1 MGPEKQLTRAQI
13 KRRNRSNIYRMVLDG
28 HGVSRQDIARAL
40 ELSLPTV
47 QNNLTDLI
55 EEGLV
60 QKTGFLGD
68 TGGRKAYTYGIVP
81 DARTAIGFDITR
93 HHITAVAVDLK
104 GEIMGRIRIR
114 HDFEMSDLYMR
125 RLGEIVKELLEESGI
140 KRESV
145 LGVGIGIPGL
155 TTEDNQEIFYGR
167 ILDFEGADCADFS
180 KYIPFRTALFN
191 DAKAA
196 AFAEFHSH
204 PEMKSAFYIMLSNN
218 VGGAVIIDGQVWRG
232 GNLCAAEIGH
242 LTLDPLGPVCY
253 CGQRGCMD
261 IYCAATVLDSQYGDN
276 LENFFV
282 HLKGK
287 EKKAVSLWNTYLDY
301 LARAINTVRLL
312 FDCPIILGGY
322 VGAYM
327 NEYIE
332 ELRRRVEEL
341 DSFHN
346 PPSEV
351 RCCEY
356 RREAIAAG
364 AALHFITEYIDTV

>member
-1 MGPEKQLTRAQI
+1 MGPENQLTRAQI
-13 KRRNRSNIYRMVLDG
+13 KRRNRSNIYRMILDG
-28 HGVSRQDIARAL
+28 HGVSRQDIARVL
-40 ELSLPTV
+40 DLSLPTV

-55 EEGLV
+55 QEGLV

-68 TGGRKAYTYGIVP
+68 TGGRKAYTYEIVP

-114 HDFEMSDLYMR
+114 HDFEMSDGYMQK
-125 RLGEIVKELLEESGI
+125 LGEIARELLDESGI
-140 KRESV
+140 KEDSV
-145 LGVGIGIPGL
+145 LGAGIGIPGL
-155 TTEDNQEIFYGR
+155 TTEDNRQVFYGQ
-167 ILDFEGADCADFS
+167 ILDFEGADCSEFS
-180 KYIPFRTALFN
+180 RYIPFQTALFN

-204 PEMKSAFYIMLSNN
+204 PDMKSAFYIMLSNN

-242 LTLDPLGPVCY
+242 LTLDPNGPKCY

-261 IYCAATVLDSQYGDN
+261 LYCAATVLDSQYEDN
-276 LENFFV
+276 LESFFI
-282 HLKGK
+282 HLKNK
-287 EKKAVSLWNTYLDY
+287 EEKAVSLWETYLDY

-327 NEYIE
+327 SDYIDD
-332 ELRRRVEEL
+332 LRRRVAEL
-341 DSFHN
+341 DSFRN
-346 PPSEV
+346 SPLEV
-351 RCCEY
+351 RCCKY
-356 RREAIAAG
+356 RKEAIAAG
-364 AALHFITEYIDTV
+364 AALHFITEYIDSI